1 MKKINVK
8 NVIWK
13 EGEYYVVQCLNVDV
27 SSFGKTKKEALAN
40 IDEALENLADAI
52 DVHLQ
57 TLKDIGQLDQ
67 FLKEKGVTPVVDD
80 SRTKQGTSVTTDD
93 ASRDENSYVWSQ
105 LQSPGYGRGWNVNG
119 DGGELSFELHEILTE
134 QVVLV

>member
-1 MKKINVK
+1 MATTPGEFTVECKIEKEEGGYSSICKKLGVASC
-8 NVIWK
+8 
-13 EGEYYVVQCLNVDV
+13 GD
-27 SSFGKTKKEALAN
+27 N